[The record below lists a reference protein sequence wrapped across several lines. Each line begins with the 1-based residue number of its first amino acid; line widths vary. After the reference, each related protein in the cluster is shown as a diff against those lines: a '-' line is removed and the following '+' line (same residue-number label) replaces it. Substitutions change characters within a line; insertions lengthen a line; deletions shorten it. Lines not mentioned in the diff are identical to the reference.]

1 MKQRNML
8 DGTQIDKPKDT
19 WIIKP
24 LCMFQINMFQPIKKK
39 PFQNY
44 IICALHYLNLKTHF
58 YTLILSKYFGLYRS
72 LNKTFEEETLN

>member
-24 LCMFQINMFQPIKKK
+24 ICMFQINMFQPIKKK

-44 IICALHYLNLKTHF
+44 IICALHYLNL
-58 YTLILSKYFGLYRS
+58 
-72 LNKTFEEETLN
+72 